1 MKAIAWA
8 SESDQGIFGLAL
20 PRAMISGP
28 EIDEFQYRD
37 GATPVTTDC
46 FLAQRAAYLGGTM
59 AKTDYK
65 SVDQYVAA
73 QPEPASAVCNACA
86 IL

>member
-46 FLAQRAAYLGGTM
+46 FLAQHAAYLGGTM

-65 SVDQYVAA
+65 SVNTSLRSRSLQAPY
-73 QPEPASAVCNACA
+73 CNACA